1 MPLKRA
7 LRGQNDLLTAA
18 EGVPVVS
25 HHADQE
31 IRIVQNAR
39 SAALF
44 AIGLAYKK
52 YGAALEKQQEV
63 IMNIA
68 DMMME
73 VLAMESSVMRA
84 RKLAGSGKGANASDM
99 AAVYVRDALARVETS
114 ARNVLGACSPSSIEI
129 LRSLTAVEPVDTIAL
144 RRAIAGRLLGRES
157 YGV

>member
-1 MPLKRA
+1 
-7 LRGQNDLLTAA
+7 
-18 EGVPVVS
+18 
-25 HHADQE
+25 
-31 IRIVQNAR
+31 
-39 SAALF
+39 
-44 AIGLAYKK
+44 
-52 YGAALEKQQEV
+52 
-63 IMNIA
+63 MNIA

-157 YGV
+157 YGG